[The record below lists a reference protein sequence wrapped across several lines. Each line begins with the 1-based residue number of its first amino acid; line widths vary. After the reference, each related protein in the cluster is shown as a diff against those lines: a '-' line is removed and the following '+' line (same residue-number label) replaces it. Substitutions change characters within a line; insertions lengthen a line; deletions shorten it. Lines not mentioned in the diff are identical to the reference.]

1 MYRISLMSSL
11 CATPPVV
18 MAVAA
23 ELPGQ
28 GDLFVDDGPAGCESQ
43 VRRGGTWPVN
53 MGMDMP
59 TLRRF
64 WDVKFYL
71 AVRRKAIWDPAPF
84 PNSEVYS

>member
-1 MYRISLMSSL
+1 
-11 CATPPVV
+11 